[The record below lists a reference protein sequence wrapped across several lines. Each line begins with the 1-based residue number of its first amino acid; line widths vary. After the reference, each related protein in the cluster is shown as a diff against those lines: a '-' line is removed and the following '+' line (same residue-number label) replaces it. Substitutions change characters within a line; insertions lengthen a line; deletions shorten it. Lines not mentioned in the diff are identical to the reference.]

1 MLILLKY
8 PIPVILENF
17 SKNSFILSQFYG
29 ICSRETSYCIMTEY
43 AEYGSLQAF
52 IGSHDL
58 YNEYGLELILK
69 WAHDIALGMNYLHS
83 EAPIKIIHRD
93 LKSSNVLITYNKQ
106 DDEYTCKICD
116 FGSSKWGIQTT
127 KMTITGTFPWMS
139 PEIIQSKPA
148 NQSVSLTYFFS

>member
-1 MLILLKY
+1 
-8 PIPVILENF
+8 
-17 SKNSFILSQFYG
+17 
-29 ICSRETSYCIMTEY
+29 
-43 AEYGSLQAF
+43 
-52 IGSHDL
+52 
-58 YNEYGLELILK
+58 
-69 WAHDIALGMNYLHS
+69 MNYLHS

-93 LKSSNVLITYNKQ
+93 LKSNNVLITHNKH

-148 NQSVSLTYFFS
+148 NQSVILTVRILKFKQF

>member
-1 MLILLKY
+1 
-8 PIPVILENF
+8 
-17 SKNSFILSQFYG
+17 
-29 ICSRETSYCIMTEY
+29 MTEY

-93 LKSSNVLITYNKQ
+93 LKSSNVLITHNKQ

-148 NQSVSLTYFFS
+148 NQSVSLIFFFRDGLNEC